1 MANNSSI
8 LVSTLRFFL
17 SPMSIL
23 AWVAPNSDMFTLRD
37 STTDFKYLFPSVMVF
52 SGIRKLNQNKLLN
65 ISMYHCIL
73 KQLFLEHSLRLI
85 PVFGK

>member
-8 LVSTLRFFL
+8 LVSTLRFL
-17 SPMSIL
+17 RSPMSIL
-23 AWVAPNSDMFTLRD
+23 AWVAPNSNMFTLPD
-37 STTDFKYLFPSVMVF
+37 STADFKYLFPSVMVF

-65 ISMYHCIL
+65 ISMYHCIW